1 MAGGKLPPRQKM
13 IGMMYLVLTALLAM
27 NVSKSILDAFV
38 IVNEGLERT
47 NENFDKKN
55 GKLYTD
61 FKSALDKDPNK
72 TKPYY
77 DRAQKAKK
85 LSKEL
90 NEYIEA
96 VKKLVIERTDKKEK
110 AVADT
115 ISLKYVDAKD
125 NYDVPTE
132 VLIGSE
138 PATPKSG
145 EFTALDLK
153 QRVAKYR
160 DEMIKLFEDKKLF
173 LPADKKD
180 MEMKL
185 KGGLD
190 LPDGVENGVK
200 AGWEVVNFYHLPLA
214 AVVVNLTALQSQV
227 SNAEVDVVTKLLS
240 AVSATDFKFDKLQA
254 KVIAPSSVLIQGDE
268 YKADVLLVA
277 SNSTSNPKILLCAVD
292 TSKNDGET
300 DPRLN
305 KNDPGKEIPVSGG
318 VGKYKTGTS
327 ATGEQKWSGV
337 IQVEKPGGTGF
348 NYYPFAA
355 SYIVTPPAL
364 VVSPTKMNVLY
375 IGVDNPVD
383 ISVPGYAPDLVTP
396 NITGGSIVP
405 DPAKKGSYIVRCP
418 KESKEASIGVNV
430 KQGSSSKALQG
441 SFKFRVKPLPDPV
454 AKVGGKESG
463 GILTKSLLLASGGVA
478 AVMKGFDF
486 DLKVTVA
493 SYTVALNVGGEF
505 KSASATGYSFSP
517 EVNALLQKVKNN
529 GRVIF
534 EDIKVRM
541 PDGTT
546 RTLPPVTLKVN
557 G

>member
-1 MAGGKLPPRQKM
+1 MSSGVTPRQKM

-47 NENFDKKN
+47 NENFEKKN
-55 GKLYTD
+55 QKLYAD
-61 FKSALDKDPNK
+61 FKAALEKNPDK
-72 TKPYY
+72 TKPYHE
-77 DRAQKAKK
+77 RALKAKK
-85 LSKEL
+85 LSEEL
-90 NEYIEA
+90 ITYIEKI
-96 VKKLVIERTDKKEK
+96 KKHVIEKTDKKEK

-138 PATPKSG
+138 PATPIDG
-145 EFTALDLK
+145 DMTALDLK
-153 QRVAKYR
+153 KKVAKYR
-160 DEMIKLFEDKKLF
+160 DEMIKLFDGKDLF
-173 LPADKKD
+173 LPAEKKD
-180 MEMKL
+180 IETKL
-185 KGGLD
+185 KQGLD

-200 AGWEVVNFYHLPLA
+200 AGWEIVSFFHLPLA
-214 AVVVNLTALQSQV
+214 AVIVNLTALETQIT
-227 SNAEVDVVTKLLS
+227 NAEVDAVSKLLS
-240 AVSATDFKFDKLQA
+240 AVSAGDFKFDKLQA

-292 TSKNDGET
+292 TSKNDGKT

-318 VGKYKTGTS
+318 VGKYKTGTGS
-327 ATGEQKWSGV
+327 TGEQKWSGV
-337 IQVEKPGGTGF
+337 IQVEDPAGGTQ
-348 NYYPFAA
+348 YYPFSA

-375 IGVDNPVD
+375 IGVPNPVD
-383 ISVPGYAPDLVTP
+383 ISVPGYAPELVTP
-396 NITGGSIVP
+396 NISGGSISP
-405 DPAKKGSYIVRCP
+405 DPAKKGSYIVTCP
-418 KESKEASIGVNV
+418 AGSKEANISVSV
-430 KQGSSSKALQG
+430 KQGSSNKPMQG
-441 SFKFRVKPLPDPV
+441 GYKFRVKSLPDPI
-454 AKVGGKESG
+454 AKVGGQESG
-463 GILTKSLLLASGGVA
+463 GTLTKNLLTASGGVA
-478 AVMKGFDF
+478 AVMKNFDF

-493 SYTVALNVGGEF
+493 SFTVSLNVGGEF
-505 KSASATGYSFSP
+505 KSEAGTGYSFNP
-517 EVNALLQKVKNN
+517 AQTALLAKAKNKS
-529 GRVIF
+529 RVIF

-546 RTLPPVTLKVN
+546 RTLPPVTLKIN

>member
-1 MAGGKLPPRQKM
+1 MSSGGTPRQKM

-55 GKLYTD
+55 AKLYSD
-61 FKSALDKDPNK
+61 FKGALDKDPNK

-85 LSKEL
+85 LAKEL
-90 NEYIEA
+90 NEYIEKI
-96 VKKLVIERTDKKEK
+96 KKHVIEKTDKKEK

-125 NYDVPTE
+125 NYDEPTNL
-132 VLIGSE
+132 LIGSE
-138 PATPKSG
+138 PATPADG
-145 EFTALDLK
+145 ELTALDLK
-153 QRVAKYR
+153 KRVAKYKE
-160 DEMIKLFEDKKLF
+160 EMIKLFDDKKLF

-180 MEMKL
+180 MEGKL
-185 KGGLD
+185 KSGLD

-200 AGWEVVNFYHLPLA
+200 AGWEVVNFFHLPLA
-214 AVVVNLTALQSQV
+214 AVIVNLTALQSQV
-227 SNAEVDVVTKLLS
+227 TNAEVDVVSKLLS

-292 TSKNDGET
+292 TTKNDGET

-318 VGKYKTGTS
+318 VGKYKTGTGS
-327 ATGEQKWSGV
+327 TGEQKWSGV
-337 IQVEKPGGTGF
+337 IQVEKPGGGS

-375 IGVDNPVD
+375 IGVPNPVD
-383 ISVPGYAPDLVTP
+383 ISVPGYAPELVTP
-396 NITGGSIVP
+396 SISGGSISQ
-405 DPAKKGSYIVRCP
+405 DPAKKGSYVVTCP
-418 KESKEASIGVNV
+418 AGSKEANISVSV
-430 KQGSSSKALQG
+430 KQGSTNKPMQG
-441 SFKFRVKPLPDPV
+441 GYKFRVKPLPDPI
-454 AKVGGKESG
+454 AKVGGQESG
-463 GILTKSLLLASGGVA
+463 GTLAKNLLLASGGVA
-478 AVMKGFDF
+478 AVMKNFDF

-493 SYTVALNVGGEF
+493 SFTVSLNVGGEF
-505 KSASATGYSFSP
+505 KSEAGTGYTFNSAQT
-517 EVNALLQKVKNN
+517 ALLQKAKNK
-529 GRVIF
+529 GRVII

-546 RTLPPVTLKVN
+546 RTLPPVTLKIN

>member
-1 MAGGKLPPRQKM
+1 MSSGGTPRQKM

-55 GKLYTD
+55 AKLYSD
-61 FKSALDKDPNK
+61 FKGALDKDPNK

-85 LSKEL
+85 LAKEL
-90 NEYIEA
+90 NEYIEKI
-96 VKKLVIERTDKKEK
+96 KKYVIEKTDKKEK

-125 NYDVPTE
+125 NYDEPTNL
-132 VLIGSE
+132 LIGSE
-138 PATPKSG
+138 AATPIDG
-145 EFTALDLK
+145 ELTALDLK
-153 QRVAKYR
+153 KRVAKYKE
-160 DEMIKLFEDKKLF
+160 EMIKLFDDKKLF
-173 LPADKKD
+173 IPTDKKD
-180 MEMKL
+180 MEGKL
-185 KGGLD
+185 KAGLD

-214 AVVVNLTALQSQV
+214 AVIVNLTALQSQIT
-227 SNAEVDVVTKLLS
+227 NAEVDVVSKLLS

-318 VGKYKTGTS
+318 VGKYKAGTGS
-327 ATGEQKWSGV
+327 TGEQKWSGV
-337 IQVEKPGGTGF
+337 IQVEKPAGGF

-375 IGVDNPVD
+375 IGVPNPVD
-383 ISVPGYAPDLVTP
+383 ISVPGYAPELVTP
-396 NITGGSIVP
+396 NISGGSISP
-405 DPAKKGSYIVRCP
+405 DPAKKGSYIVTCP
-418 KESKEASIGVNV
+418 AGSKEANISVSV
-430 KQGSSSKALQG
+430 KQGSANKPMQG
-441 SFKFRVKPLPDPV
+441 GYKFRVKPLPDPV

-463 GILTKSLLLASGGVA
+463 GVISKSLLLASGGVA
-478 AVMKGFDF
+478 AVMKNFDF

-493 SYTVALNVGGEF
+493 SYSVALNVGGEF
-505 KSASATGYSFSP
+505 KSASATGYNFSG
-517 EVNALLQKVKNN
+517 EVSALLAKVKNN

-541 PDGTT
+541 PDGTV
-546 RTLPPVTLKVN
+546 RTLPPITLKIN

>member
-1 MAGGKLPPRQKM
+1 
-13 IGMMYLVLTALLAM
+13 
-27 NVSKSILDAFV
+27 
-38 IVNEGLERT
+38 LERT

-55 GKLYTD
+55 AKLYSD
-61 FKSALDKDPNK
+61 FKGALDKDPNK

-85 LSKEL
+85 LAKEL
-90 NEYIEA
+90 NEYIEKI
-96 VKKLVIERTDKKEK
+96 KKYVIEKTDKKEK

-125 NYDVPTE
+125 NYDEPTNL
-132 VLIGSE
+132 LIGSE
-138 PATPKSG
+138 AATPIDG
-145 EFTALDLK
+145 ELTALDLK
-153 QRVAKYR
+153 KRVAKYKE
-160 DEMIKLFEDKKLF
+160 EMIKLFDDKKLF
-173 LPADKKD
+173 IPTDKKD
-180 MEMKL
+180 MEGKL
-185 KGGLD
+185 KAGLD

-214 AVVVNLTALQSQV
+214 AVIVNLTALQSQIT
-227 SNAEVDVVTKLLS
+227 NAEVDVVSKLLS

-318 VGKYKTGTS
+318 VGKYKAGTGS
-327 ATGEQKWSGV
+327 TGEQKWSGV
-337 IQVEKPGGTGF
+337 IQVEKPAGGF

-364 VVSPTKMNVLY
+364 IVSPTKMNVLY
-375 IGVDNPVD
+375 IGVPNPVD
-383 ISVPGYAPDLVTP
+383 ISVPGYSPESITP
-396 NITGGSIVP
+396 SISGASISP
-405 DPAKKGSYIVRCP
+405 DPAKKGSYIVNCSKGGP
-418 KESKEASIGVNV
+418 KESTISVSV
-430 KQGSSSKALQG
+430 KQGSTNKPMQG
-441 SFKFRVKPLPDPV
+441 GVKFRVKSLPDPI
-454 AKVGGKESG
+454 AKVAGQKNGGEVGKA
-463 GILTKSLLLASGGVA
+463 LLAASPGVSA
-478 AVMKGFDF
+478 IMENFDF
-486 DLKVTVA
+486 ELKVMVSSFDLTMNVA
-493 SYTVALNVGGEF
+493 GDFKTESSSSYAFTPAQQAMLS
-505 KSASATGYSFSP
+505 KAR
-517 EVNALLQKVKNN
+517 NN
-529 GRVIF
+529 SRIIF
-534 EDIKVRM
+534 ENIKVRL

-546 RTLPPVTLKVN
+546 RNLGTVALKVK

>member
-1 MAGGKLPPRQKM
+1 MSSGGTPRQKM

-27 NVSKSILDAFV
+27 NVSKSILEAFV

-55 GKLYTD
+55 AKLYSD
-61 FKSALDKDPNK
+61 FKGALDKDPNK

-77 DRAQKAKK
+77 DRAQTAKK
-85 LSKEL
+85 LAKEL
-90 NEYIEA
+90 NEYIEKI
-96 VKKLVIERTDKKEK
+96 KKHVIEKTDKKEK

-115 ISLKYVDAKD
+115 IHLKYVDAKD
-125 NYDVPTE
+125 NYDEPTNL
-132 VLIGSE
+132 LIGSE
-138 PATPKSG
+138 PASPADG
-145 EFTALDLK
+145 ELTALDLK
-153 QRVAKYR
+153 NRVVKYKE
-160 DEMIKLFEDKKLF
+160 EMIKLFDDKKLF

-180 MEMKL
+180 MEGKL
-185 KGGLD
+185 KSGLD

-200 AGWEVVNFYHLPLA
+200 AGWEVVNFFHLPLA
-214 AVVVNLTALQSQV
+214 AVIVNLTALQSQV
-227 SNAEVDVVTKLLS
+227 TNAEVDVVGKLLS
-240 AVSATDFKFDKLQA
+240 SVSATDFKFDRLQA

-292 TSKNDGET
+292 TSKNDGDT

-337 IQVEKPGGTGF
+337 IQVEKPGGGS

-364 VVSPTKMNVLY
+364 VVSATKMNVLY
-375 IGVDNPVD
+375 IGVPNPVD
-383 ISVPGYAPDLVTP
+383 ISVPGYAPELVTP
-396 NITGGSIVP
+396 SVSAGNSISP
-405 DPAKKGSYIVRCP
+405 DPTKKGSYVLNCT
-418 KESKEASIGVNV
+418 KGTKEASVSVSV
-430 KQGSSSKALQG
+430 KQGSTNKAMQG
-441 SFKFRVKPLPDPV
+441 AVKFRVKNLPDPI

-463 GILTKSLLLASGGVA
+463 VITKALLLASGGVA
-478 AVMKGFDF
+478 AVMKDFDF
-486 DLKVTVA
+486 DLRVTVA

-505 KSASATGYSFSP
+505 KTASATGYNFTG
-517 EVNALLQKVKNN
+517 EITTLLQKVKNN

-541 PDGTT
+541 PDGTV
-546 RTLPPVTLKVN
+546 RTLPTLTLKVN

>member
-1 MAGGKLPPRQKM
+1 
-13 IGMMYLVLTALLAM
+13 MYLVLTALLAM

-55 GKLYTD
+55 AKLYSD
-61 FKSALDKDPNK
+61 FKGALDKDPNK

-85 LSKEL
+85 LAKEL
-90 NEYIEA
+90 NEYIEKI
-96 VKKLVIERTDKKEK
+96 KKYVIEKTDKKEK

-125 NYDVPTE
+125 NYDEPTNL
-132 VLIGSE
+132 LIGSE
-138 PATPKSG
+138 AATPIDG
-145 EFTALDLK
+145 ELTALDLK
-153 QRVAKYR
+153 KRVAKYKE
-160 DEMIKLFEDKKLF
+160 EMIKLFDDKKLF
-173 LPADKKD
+173 LPTDKKD
-180 MEMKL
+180 MEGKL
-185 KGGLD
+185 KAGLD

-214 AVVVNLTALQSQV
+214 AVIVNLTALQSQIT
-227 SNAEVDVVTKLLS
+227 NAEVDVVSKLLS

-292 TSKNDGET
+292 TTKNDGET

-318 VGKYKTGTS
+318 VGKYKAGTGS
-327 ATGEQKWSGV
+327 TGEQKWSGV
-337 IQVEKPGGTGF
+337 IQVEKPAGGF

-375 IGVDNPVD
+375 IGVPNPVD
-383 ISVPGYAPDLVTP
+383 ISVPGYAPELVTP
-396 NITGGSIVP
+396 NISGGSISP
-405 DPAKKGSYIVRCP
+405 DPAKKGSYIVTCP
-418 KESKEASIGVNV
+418 AGSKEANISVSV
-430 KQGSSSKALQG
+430 KQGSANKPMQG
-441 SFKFRVKPLPDPV
+441 GYKFRVKPLPDPV

-463 GILTKSLLLASGGVA
+463 GVISKSLLLASGGVA
-478 AVMKGFDF
+478 AVMKNFDF

-493 SYTVALNVGGEF
+493 SYSVALNVGGEF
-505 KSASATGYSFSP
+505 KSASATGYNFSG
-517 EVNALLQKVKNN
+517 EVSALLAKVKNN

-541 PDGTT
+541 PDGTV
-546 RTLPPVTLKVN
+546 RTLPPITLKIN

>member
-1 MAGGKLPPRQKM
+1 MSSGGTPRQKM

-55 GKLYTD
+55 AKLYSD
-61 FKSALDKDPNK
+61 FKGALDKDPNK

-85 LSKEL
+85 LAKEL
-90 NEYIEA
+90 NEYIEKI
-96 VKKLVIERTDKKEK
+96 KKYVIEKTDKKEK

-125 NYDVPTE
+125 NYDEPTNL
-132 VLIGSE
+132 LIGSE
-138 PATPKSG
+138 AATPIDG
-145 EFTALDLK
+145 ELTALDLK
-153 QRVAKYR
+153 KRVAKYKE
-160 DEMIKLFEDKKLF
+160 EMIKLFDDKKLF
-173 LPADKKD
+173 IPTDKKD
-180 MEMKL
+180 MEGKL
-185 KGGLD
+185 KAGLD

-214 AVVVNLTALQSQV
+214 AVIVNLTALQSQIT
-227 SNAEVDVVTKLLS
+227 NAEVDVVSKLLS

-318 VGKYKTGTS
+318 VGKYKAGTGS
-327 ATGEQKWSGV
+327 TGEQKWSGV
-337 IQVEKPGGTGF
+337 IQVEKPAGGF

-375 IGVDNPVD
+375 IGVPNPVD
-383 ISVPGYAPDLVTP
+383 ISVPGYAPELVTP
-396 NITGGSIVP
+396 NISGGSISP
-405 DPAKKGSYIVRCP
+405 DPAKKGSYIVTCP
-418 KESKEASIGVNV
+418 AGSKEANISVSV
-430 KQGSSSKALQG
+430 KQGSTNKPMQG
-441 SFKFRVKPLPDPV
+441 GYKFRVKQLPDPI

-463 GILTKSLLLASGGVA
+463 GVISKNLLTASGGVA
-478 AVMKGFDF
+478 AVMKNFDF

-493 SYTVALNVGGEF
+493 SFTTVLAVGGET
-505 KSASATGYSFSP
+505 KTAASTGYNFSS
-517 EVNALLQKVKNN
+517 EAMGLLNKAKNN
-529 GRVIF
+529 SRVIF

-541 PDGTT
+541 PDGTV

>member
-1 MAGGKLPPRQKM
+1 MSSGGTPRQKM

-47 NENFDKKN
+47 NENFEKKN
-55 GKLYTD
+55 QKLYAD
-61 FKSALDKDPNK
+61 FKAALEKNPDK
-72 TKPYY
+72 TKPYHE
-77 DRAQKAKK
+77 RALKAKK
-85 LSKEL
+85 LSEEL
-90 NEYIEA
+90 IAYIEKI
-96 VKKLVIERTDKKEK
+96 KKHVIEKTDKKEK

-138 PATPKSG
+138 PATPIDG
-145 EFTALDLK
+145 DLTALDLK
-153 QRVAKYR
+153 KKVAKYR
-160 DEMIKLFEDKKLF
+160 DEMIKLFDGKDLF
-173 LPADKKD
+173 LPAEKKD
-180 MEMKL
+180 IETKL
-185 KGGLD
+185 KLGLD

-200 AGWEVVNFYHLPLA
+200 AGWEIVSFFHLPLA
-214 AVVVNLTALQSQV
+214 AVIVNLTALETQIT
-227 SNAEVDVVTKLLS
+227 NAEVDAVSKLLS
-240 AVSATDFKFDKLQA
+240 AVSAGDFKFDKLQA

-292 TSKNDGET
+292 TSKNDGKT

-318 VGKYKTGTS
+318 VGKYKTGTGS
-327 ATGEQKWSGV
+327 TGEQKWSGV
-337 IQVEKPGGTGF
+337 IQVEDPAGGTQ
-348 NYYPFAA
+348 YYPFAA

-375 IGVDNPVD
+375 IGVPNPVD
-383 ISVPGYAPDLVTP
+383 ISVPGYAPELVTP
-396 NITGGSIVP
+396 NISGGSISP
-405 DPAKKGSYIVRCP
+405 DPGKKGSYIVTCP
-418 KESKEASIGVNV
+418 AGSKEANISVSV
-430 KQGSSSKALQG
+430 KQGSTNKPMQG
-441 SFKFRVKPLPDPV
+441 GYKFRVKPLPDPV

-463 GILTKSLLLASGGVA
+463 GVISKSLLLASGGVA
-478 AVMKGFDF
+478 AVMKNFDF
-486 DLKVTVA
+486 DLKVSVA
-493 SYTVALNVGGEF
+493 SYSVALNVGGEF
-505 KSASATGYSFSP
+505 KSASATGYNFST
-517 EVNALLQKVKNN
+517 EVTNLLQKVKNN

-541 PDGTT
+541 PDGTV
-546 RTLPPVTLKVN
+546 RTLPPITLKVN

>member
-1 MAGGKLPPRQKM
+1 MSSGGTPRQKM

-55 GKLYTD
+55 AKLYSD
-61 FKSALDKDPNK
+61 FKGALDKDPNK

-77 DRAQKAKK
+77 DRAQTAKK
-85 LSKEL
+85 LAKEL
-90 NEYIEA
+90 NEYIEKI
-96 VKKLVIERTDKKEK
+96 KKHVIEKTDKKEK

-138 PATPKSG
+138 PATPIDG
-145 EFTALDLK
+145 DMTALDLK
-153 QRVAKYR
+153 KKVAKYK
-160 DEMIKLFEDKKLF
+160 DEMIKLFDGKDLF

-180 MEMKL
+180 MEGKL
-185 KGGLD
+185 KAGLD
-190 LPDGVENGVK
+190 LPDGIENGVK

-214 AVVVNLTALQSQV
+214 AVIVNLTALQSQIT
-227 SNAEVDVVTKLLS
+227 NAEVDVVGKLLS
-240 AVSATDFKFDKLQA
+240 AVSATDFKFDRLQA

-292 TSKNDGET
+292 TSKNDGDT

-337 IQVEKPGGTGF
+337 IQVEKPGGGS

-364 VVSPTKMNVLY
+364 VVSATKMNVLY
-375 IGVDNPVD
+375 IGVPNPVD
-383 ISVPGYAPDLVTP
+383 ISVPGYAPELVTP
-396 NITGGSIVP
+396 SVSAGNSISP
-405 DPAKKGSYIVRCP
+405 DPTKKGSYVLNCT
-418 KESKEASIGVNV
+418 KGTKEASVSVSV
-430 KQGSSSKALQG
+430 KQGSTNKAMQG
-441 SFKFRVKPLPDPV
+441 AVKFRVKNLPDPI

-463 GILTKSLLLASGGVA
+463 VITKALLLASGGVA
-478 AVMKGFDF
+478 AVMKDFDF
-486 DLKVTVA
+486 DLRVTVA

-505 KSASATGYSFSP
+505 KTASATGYNFTG
-517 EVNALLQKVKNN
+517 EITTLLQKVKNN

-541 PDGTT
+541 PDGTV
-546 RTLPPVTLKVN
+546 RTLPTLTLKVN

>member
-1 MAGGKLPPRQKM
+1 MSSGGTPRQKM

-55 GKLYTD
+55 AKLYSD
-61 FKSALDKDPNK
+61 FKGALDKDPNK

-85 LSKEL
+85 LAKEL
-90 NEYIEA
+90 NEYIEKI
-96 VKKLVIERTDKKEK
+96 KKHVIEKTDKKEK
-110 AVADT
+110 AIADT

-138 PATPKSG
+138 PATPIDG
-145 EFTALDLK
+145 ELTALDLK
-153 QRVAKYR
+153 KKVAKYKE
-160 DEMIKLFEDKKLF
+160 EMIKLFDDKKLF

-180 MEMKL
+180 MESKL

-190 LPDGVENGVK
+190 LPDGIENGVK

-214 AVVVNLTALQSQV
+214 AVIVNLTALQSQV
-227 SNAEVDVVTKLLS
+227 TNAEVDAVSKLLS

-337 IQVEKPGGTGF
+337 IQVEKPGGGS

-383 ISVPGYAPDLVTP
+383 ISVPGYAPELVTP
-396 NITGGSIVP
+396 NISGGTISP

-418 KESKEASIGVNV
+418 KESKEANISVSV
-430 KQGSSSKALQG
+430 KQGATNKPMQG
-441 SFKFRVKPLPDPV
+441 GYKFRVKPLPDPV

-463 GILTKSLLLASGGVA
+463 GVITKSLLLASGGVA

-493 SYTVALNVGGEF
+493 SYSVALNVGGEF
-505 KSASATGYSFSP
+505 KSASATGYNFSP
-517 EVNALLQKVKNN
+517 EVNTLLGKVKNN

>member
-1 MAGGKLPPRQKM
+1 MSSGGTPRQKM

-47 NENFDKKN
+47 NENFEKKN
-55 GKLYTD
+55 AKLYAD
-61 FKSALDKDPNK
+61 FKGALDKDPNK
-72 TKPYY
+72 TKPYH
-77 DRAQKAKK
+77 DRALKAKK
-85 LSKEL
+85 LSAEL
-90 NEYIEA
+90 NEYIEKI
-96 VKKLVIERTDKKEK
+96 KKHVIEKTDKKEK

-115 ISLKYVDAKD
+115 IGLKYVDAKD

-138 PATPKSG
+138 PATPIDG
-145 EFTALDLK
+145 ELTALDLK
-153 QRVAKYR
+153 KRVAKYKE
-160 DEMIKLFEDKKLF
+160 EMIKLFDDKKLF

-180 MEMKL
+180 MEGKL

-214 AVVVNLTALQSQV
+214 AVIVNLTALQSQV
-227 SNAEVDVVTKLLS
+227 TNAEVDAVSKLLS

-305 KNDPGKEIPVSGG
+305 KSDPGKEIPVSGG
-318 VGKYKTGTS
+318 VGKYKAGTGS
-327 ATGEQKWSGV
+327 TGEQKWSGV
-337 IQVEKPGGTGF
+337 IQVEKPGGGS

-375 IGVDNPVD
+375 IGVPNPVD
-383 ISVPGYAPDLVTP
+383 ISVPGYAPELVTP
-396 NITGGSIVP
+396 NISGGSISP
-405 DPAKKGSYIVRCP
+405 DPAKKGSYIVTCP
-418 KESKEASIGVNV
+418 AGSKEANISVSV
-430 KQGSSSKALQG
+430 KQGSTNKPMQG
-441 SFKFRVKPLPDPV
+441 GYKFRVKPLPDPI

-463 GILTKSLLLASGGVA
+463 GVVTKSLLLASGGVA
-478 AVMKGFDF
+478 AVMKNFDF

-505 KSASATGYSFSP
+505 KTASATGYSFTP
-517 EVNALLQKVKNN
+517 EVNTLLQKVKNN

-541 PDGTT
+541 PDGTV
-546 RTLPPVTLKVN
+546 RILPPITLKVN

>member
-1 MAGGKLPPRQKM
+1 MSSGGTPRQKM

-55 GKLYTD
+55 AKLYSD
-61 FKSALDKDPNK
+61 FKGALDKDPNK

-85 LSKEL
+85 LAKEL
-90 NEYIEA
+90 NEYIEKI
-96 VKKLVIERTDKKEK
+96 KKYVIEKTDKKEK

-125 NYDVPTE
+125 NYDEPTNL
-132 VLIGSE
+132 LIGSE
-138 PATPKSG
+138 AATPIDG
-145 EFTALDLK
+145 ELTALDLK
-153 QRVAKYR
+153 KRVSKYKE
-160 DEMIKLFEDKKLF
+160 EMIKLFDDKKLF
-173 LPADKKD
+173 LPTDKKD
-180 MEMKL
+180 MEGKL
-185 KGGLD
+185 KAGLD

-214 AVVVNLTALQSQV
+214 AVVVNLTALQSQIT
-227 SNAEVDVVTKLLS
+227 NAEVDVVSKLLS

-318 VGKYKTGTS
+318 VGKYKAGTGS
-327 ATGEQKWSGV
+327 TGEQKWSGV
-337 IQVEKPGGTGF
+337 IQVEKPAGGF

-375 IGVDNPVD
+375 IGVPNPVD
-383 ISVPGYAPDLVTP
+383 ISVPGYAPELVTP
-396 NITGGSIVP
+396 NISGGSISP
-405 DPAKKGSYIVRCP
+405 DPAKKGSYIVTCP
-418 KESKEASIGVNV
+418 AGSKEANISVSV
-430 KQGSSSKALQG
+430 KQGSTNKPMQG
-441 SFKFRVKPLPDPV
+441 GYKFRVKQLPDPI

-463 GILTKSLLLASGGVA
+463 GVISKNLLTASGGVA
-478 AVMKGFDF
+478 AVMKNFDF

-493 SYTVALNVGGEF
+493 SFTTVLAVGGET
-505 KSASATGYSFSP
+505 KTAASTGYNFSS
-517 EVNALLQKVKNN
+517 EAMGLLNKAKNN
-529 GRVIF
+529 SRVIF

-541 PDGTT
+541 PDGTV

>member
-1 MAGGKLPPRQKM
+1 MSSGGTPRQKM

-55 GKLYTD
+55 AKLYSD
-61 FKSALDKDPNK
+61 FKGALDKDPNK

-85 LSKEL
+85 LAKEL
-90 NEYIEA
+90 NEYIEKI
-96 VKKLVIERTDKKEK
+96 KKYVIEKTDKKEK

-125 NYDVPTE
+125 NYDEPTNL
-132 VLIGSE
+132 LIGSE
-138 PATPKSG
+138 AATPIDG

-153 QRVAKYR
+153 KRVAKYKE
-160 DEMIKLFEDKKLF
+160 EMIKLFDDKKLF
-173 LPADKKD
+173 IPTDKKD
-180 MEMKL
+180 MEGKL
-185 KGGLD
+185 KAGLD

-214 AVVVNLTALQSQV
+214 AVIVNLTALQSQIT
-227 SNAEVDVVTKLLS
+227 NAEVDVVSKLLS

-318 VGKYKTGTS
+318 VGKYKAGTGS
-327 ATGEQKWSGV
+327 TGEQKWSGV
-337 IQVEKPGGTGF
+337 IQVEKPAGGF

-375 IGVDNPVD
+375 IGVPNPVD
-383 ISVPGYAPDLVTP
+383 ISVPGYAPELVTP
-396 NITGGSIVP
+396 NISGGSISP
-405 DPAKKGSYIVRCP
+405 DPAKKGSYIVTCP
-418 KESKEASIGVNV
+418 AGSKEANISVSV
-430 KQGSSSKALQG
+430 KQGNANKPMQG
-441 SFKFRVKPLPDPV
+441 GYKFRVKPLPDPV

-463 GILTKSLLLASGGVA
+463 GVISKSLLLASGGVA
-478 AVMKGFDF
+478 AVMKNFDF

-493 SYTVALNVGGEF
+493 SYSVALNVGGEF
-505 KSASATGYSFSP
+505 KSASATGYNFSG
-517 EVNALLQKVKNN
+517 EVSALLAKVKNN

-541 PDGTT
+541 PDGTV
-546 RTLPPVTLKVN
+546 RTLPPITLKIN

>member
-1 MAGGKLPPRQKM
+1 M

-55 GKLYTD
+55 EKLYKD
-61 FKSALDKDPNK
+61 FKAALDKDPNK

-77 DRAQKAKK
+77 DRAIKAQKLA
-85 LSKEL
+85 KEL
-90 NEYIEA
+90 NEYIEK
-96 VKKLVIERTDKKEK
+96 VKKHVIEKTDKKEK

-138 PATPKSG
+138 PATPIDG
-145 EFTALDLK
+145 ELTALDLK
-153 QRVAKYR
+153 KRVAKYKE
-160 DEMIKLFEDKKLF
+160 EMIKLFDDKKLF

-180 MEMKL
+180 MEGKL
-185 KGGLD
+185 RGGLD

-214 AVVVNLTALQSQV
+214 AVIVNLTALQSQV
-227 SNAEVDVVTKLLS
+227 TNAEVDAVSKLLS
-240 AVSATDFKFDKLQA
+240 SVSASDFKFDKLQA

-337 IQVEKPGGTGF
+337 IQVEKPGGGS

-375 IGVDNPVD
+375 VGVDNPVD
-383 ISVPGYAPDLVTP
+383 ISVPGYAPELVTP
-396 NITGGSIVP
+396 NISGGSISP

-418 KESKEASIGVNV
+418 KESKEANISVSV
-430 KQGSSSKALQG
+430 KQGSSSKAMQG
-441 SFKFRVKPLPDPV
+441 GYKFRVKPLPDPI

-463 GILTKSLLLASGGVA
+463 GVLTKSLLLASGGVA

-505 KSASATGYSFSP
+505 KSASASGYSFSP

-541 PDGTT
+541 PDGTV

>member
-1 MAGGKLPPRQKM
+1 MSSGGTPRQKM

-55 GKLYTD
+55 AKLYSD
-61 FKSALDKDPNK
+61 FKAALDKDPNK

-85 LSKEL
+85 LAKEL
-90 NEYIEA
+90 NEYIEK

-138 PATPKSG
+138 PATPIDG
-145 EFTALDLK
+145 EMTALGLK
-153 QRVAKYR
+153 KKVAKYKE
-160 DEMIKLFEDKKLF
+160 EMIKLFDDKKLF

-180 MEMKL
+180 MEGKL

-214 AVVVNLTALQSQV
+214 AVIVNLTALQSQV
-227 SNAEVDVVTKLLS
+227 TNAEVDAVSKLLS

-318 VGKYKTGTS
+318 VGKYKTGTGS
-327 ATGEQKWSGV
+327 TGEQKWSGV
-337 IQVEKPGGTGF
+337 IQVEKPGGGS

-355 SYIVTPPAL
+355 SYMVTPPAL

-383 ISVPGYAPDLVTP
+383 ISVPGYAPESITP
-396 NITGGSIVP
+396 NITGGSISP
-405 DPAKKGSYIVRCP
+405 DPAKKGSYIVKCP
-418 KESKEASIGVNV
+418 AGSKTANISVSV
-430 KQGSSSKALQG
+430 KQGGTNKPMKG
-441 SFKFRVKPLPDPV
+441 GYEFRVKPLPDPI

-463 GILTKSLLLASGGVA
+463 GVLTKSALLASGGVA
-478 AVMKGFDF
+478 AVMKNFDF
-486 DLKVTVA
+486 DLRVTVA
-493 SYTVALNVGGEF
+493 SYTMTLNVGGEF
-505 KSASATGYSFSP
+505 KSASATGYNYTP
-517 EVNALLQKVKNN
+517 EVNALLSKVKNN

-541 PDGTT
+541 PDGTV

>member
-1 MAGGKLPPRQKM
+1 MSSGGTPRQKM

-55 GKLYTD
+55 AKLYSD
-61 FKSALDKDPNK
+61 FKGALDKDPNK

-85 LSKEL
+85 LAKEL
-90 NEYIEA
+90 NEYIEKI
-96 VKKLVIERTDKKEK
+96 KKYVIEKTDKKEK

-125 NYDVPTE
+125 NYDEPTNL
-132 VLIGSE
+132 LIGSE
-138 PATPKSG
+138 AATPIDG
-145 EFTALDLK
+145 ELTALDLK
-153 QRVAKYR
+153 KRVAKYKE
-160 DEMIKLFEDKKLF
+160 EMIKLFDDKKLF
-173 LPADKKD
+173 IPTDKKD
-180 MEMKL
+180 MEGKL
-185 KGGLD
+185 KAGLD

-214 AVVVNLTALQSQV
+214 AVVVNLTALQSQIT
-227 SNAEVDVVTKLLS
+227 NAEVDVVSKLLS

-292 TSKNDGET
+292 TTKNDGET

-318 VGKYKTGTS
+318 VGKYKAGTGS
-327 ATGEQKWSGV
+327 TGEQKWSGV
-337 IQVEKPGGTGF
+337 IQVEKPAGGF

-375 IGVDNPVD
+375 IGVPNPVD
-383 ISVPGYAPDLVTP
+383 ISVPGYAPELVTP
-396 NITGGSIVP
+396 NISGGSISP
-405 DPAKKGSYIVRCP
+405 DPAKKGSYIVTCP
-418 KESKEASIGVNV
+418 AGSKEANISVSV
-430 KQGSSSKALQG
+430 KQGTANKPMQG
-441 SFKFRVKPLPDPV
+441 GYKFRVKPLPDPV

-463 GILTKSLLLASGGVA
+463 GVISKSLLLASGGVA
-478 AVMKGFDF
+478 AVMKNFDF

-493 SYTVALNVGGEF
+493 SYSVALNVGGEF
-505 KSASATGYSFSP
+505 KSASATGYNFSG
-517 EVNALLQKVKNN
+517 EVSALLAKVKNN

-541 PDGTT
+541 PDGTV
-546 RTLPPVTLKVN
+546 RTLPPITLKIN

>member
-1 MAGGKLPPRQKM
+1 MSSGGTPRQKM

-55 GKLYTD
+55 AKLYSD
-61 FKSALDKDPNK
+61 FKGALDKDPNK

-85 LSKEL
+85 LAKEL
-90 NEYIEA
+90 NEYIEKI
-96 VKKLVIERTDKKEK
+96 KKYVIEKTDKKEK

-125 NYDVPTE
+125 NYDEPTNL
-132 VLIGSE
+132 LIGSE
-138 PATPKSG
+138 AATPIDG
-145 EFTALDLK
+145 ELTALDLK
-153 QRVAKYR
+153 KRVAKYKE
-160 DEMIKLFEDKKLF
+160 EMIKLFDDKKLF
-173 LPADKKD
+173 IPTDKKD
-180 MEMKL
+180 MEGKL
-185 KGGLD
+185 KAGLD

-214 AVVVNLTALQSQV
+214 AVIVNLTALQSQIT
-227 SNAEVDVVTKLLS
+227 NAEVDVVSKLLS

-318 VGKYKTGTS
+318 VGKYKAGTGS
-327 ATGEQKWSGV
+327 TGEQKWSGV
-337 IQVEKPGGTGF
+337 IQVEKPAGGF

-375 IGVDNPVD
+375 IGVPNPVD
-383 ISVPGYAPDLVTP
+383 ISVPGYAPELVTP
-396 NITGGSIVP
+396 NISGGSISP
-405 DPAKKGSYIVRCP
+405 DPAKKGSYIVTCP
-418 KESKEASIGVNV
+418 AGSKEANISVSV
-430 KQGSSSKALQG
+430 KQGNANKPMQG
-441 SFKFRVKPLPDPV
+441 GYKFRVKPLPDPV

-463 GILTKSLLLASGGVA
+463 GVISKSLLLASGGVA
-478 AVMKGFDF
+478 AVMKNFDF

-493 SYTVALNVGGEF
+493 SYSVALNVGGEF
-505 KSASATGYSFSP
+505 KSASATGYNFSG
-517 EVNALLQKVKNN
+517 EVSALLAKVKNN

-541 PDGTT
+541 PDGTV
-546 RTLPPVTLKVN
+546 RTLPPITLKIN

>member
-1 MAGGKLPPRQKM
+1 MSSGGTPRQKM

-55 GKLYTD
+55 AKLYSD
-61 FKSALDKDPNK
+61 FKGALDKDPNK

-85 LSKEL
+85 LAKEL
-90 NEYIEA
+90 NEYIEKI
-96 VKKLVIERTDKKEK
+96 KKHVIEKTDKKEK

-125 NYDVPTE
+125 NYDEPTNL
-132 VLIGSE
+132 LIGSE
-138 PATPKSG
+138 AATPIDG
-145 EFTALDLK
+145 ELTALDLK
-153 QRVAKYR
+153 KRVAKYKE
-160 DEMIKLFEDKKLF
+160 EMIKLFEDKKLF

-180 MEMKL
+180 MEGKL
-185 KGGLD
+185 KAGLD

-227 SNAEVDVVTKLLS
+227 TNAEVDVVSKLLS

-292 TSKNDGET
+292 TTKNDGET

-318 VGKYKTGTS
+318 VGKYKTGTGS
-327 ATGEQKWSGV
+327 TGEQKWSGV
-337 IQVEKPGGTGF
+337 IQVEKPGGGS

-375 IGVDNPVD
+375 IGVPNPVD
-383 ISVPGYAPDLVTP
+383 ISVPGYAPELITP
-396 NITGGSIVP
+396 NISGGSISP
-405 DPAKKGSYIVRCP
+405 DPAKKGSYIVTCP
-418 KESKEASIGVNV
+418 AGSKEASISVSV
-430 KQGSSSKALQG
+430 KQGSTNKPMQG
-441 SFKFRVKPLPDPV
+441 GYKFRVKPLPDPV

-463 GILTKSLLLASGGVA
+463 GVISKSLLMASGGVA
-478 AVMKGFDF
+478 AVMKNFDF

-493 SYTVALNVGGEF
+493 SYSVALNVGGEF
-505 KSASATGYSFSP
+505 KSASATGYNFSG
-517 EVNALLQKVKNN
+517 EVSALLAKVKNN

-541 PDGTT
+541 PDGTV
-546 RTLPPVTLKVN
+546 RTLPPITLKIN

>member
-1 MAGGKLPPRQKM
+1 MSSGGTPRQKM

-55 GKLYTD
+55 AKLYSD
-61 FKSALDKDPNK
+61 FKGALDKDPNK

-85 LSKEL
+85 LAKEL
-90 NEYIEA
+90 NEYIEKI
-96 VKKLVIERTDKKEK
+96 KKYVIEKTDKKEK

-125 NYDVPTE
+125 NYDEPTNL
-132 VLIGSE
+132 LIGSE
-138 PATPKSG
+138 AATPIDG
-145 EFTALDLK
+145 ELTALDLK
-153 QRVAKYR
+153 KRVAKYKE
-160 DEMIKLFEDKKLF
+160 EMIKLFDDKKLF
-173 LPADKKD
+173 LPTDKKD
-180 MEMKL
+180 MEGKL
-185 KGGLD
+185 KAGLD

-214 AVVVNLTALQSQV
+214 AVVVNLTALQSQIT
-227 SNAEVDVVTKLLS
+227 NAEVDVVSKLLS

-292 TSKNDGET
+292 TTKNDGET

-318 VGKYKTGTS
+318 VGKYKAGTGS
-327 ATGEQKWSGV
+327 TGEQKWSGV
-337 IQVEKPGGTGF
+337 IQVEKPAGGF

-375 IGVDNPVD
+375 IGVPNPVD
-383 ISVPGYAPDLVTP
+383 ISVPGYAPELVTP
-396 NITGGSIVP
+396 NISGGSISP
-405 DPAKKGSYIVRCP
+405 DPAKKGSYIVTCP
-418 KESKEASIGVNV
+418 AGSKEANISVSV
-430 KQGSSSKALQG
+430 KQGNANKPMQG
-441 SFKFRVKPLPDPV
+441 GYKFRVKPLPDPV

-463 GILTKSLLLASGGVA
+463 GVISKSLLLASGGVA
-478 AVMKGFDF
+478 AVMKNFDF

-493 SYTVALNVGGEF
+493 SYSVALNVGGEF
-505 KSASATGYSFSP
+505 KSASATGYNFSG
-517 EVNALLQKVKNN
+517 EVSALLAKVKNN

-541 PDGTT
+541 PDGTV
-546 RTLPPVTLKVN
+546 RTLPPITLKIN

>member
-1 MAGGKLPPRQKM
+1 MSSGGTPRQKM

-47 NENFDKKN
+47 NENFEKKN
-55 GKLYTD
+55 KKLYDD
-61 FKSALDKDPNK
+61 FKAALEKNPTK
-72 TKPYY
+72 TKPYHE
-77 DRAQKAKK
+77 RALKAKK
-85 LSKEL
+85 LSEEL
-90 NEYIEA
+90 ITYIEKI
-96 VKKLVIERTDKKEK
+96 KKHVIEKTDKKEK

-138 PATPKSG
+138 PATPIDG
-145 EFTALDLK
+145 EMTALDLK
-153 QRVAKYR
+153 KRVAKYR
-160 DEMIKLFEDKKLF
+160 DEMIKLFDGKDLF
-173 LPADKKD
+173 LPAEKKD
-180 MEMKL
+180 IEAKL
-185 KGGLD
+185 KQGLD

-200 AGWEVVNFYHLPLA
+200 AGWEIVSFFHLPLA
-214 AVVVNLTALQSQV
+214 AVIVNLTALETQIT
-227 SNAEVDVVTKLLS
+227 NAEVDAVSKLLS
-240 AVSATDFKFDKLQA
+240 AVSAGDFKFDKLQA

-277 SNSTSNPKILLCAVD
+277 SNSTSNPKIILCAVD
-292 TSKNDGET
+292 TSKNDGKT

-305 KNDPGKEIPVSGG
+305 KNDKGTEIPVSGG
-318 VGKYKTGTS
+318 VGKYKTGTGS
-327 ATGEQKWSGV
+327 TGEQKWSGV
-337 IQVEKPGGTGF
+337 IQVEDPAGGTQ
-348 NYYPFAA
+348 YYPFAS

-383 ISVPGYAPDLVTP
+383 ISVPGYAPELVTP
-396 NITGGSIVP
+396 SISGGSISP
-405 DPAKKGSYIVRCP
+405 DPAKKGSYIVKCP
-418 KESKEASIGVNV
+418 AGSKEANISVSV
-430 KQGSSSKALQG
+430 KQGSANKPMQG
-441 SFKFRVKPLPDPV
+441 GYKFRVKPLPDPI

-463 GILTKSLLLASGGVA
+463 GVVSKNLLLASGGVA
-478 AVMKGFDF
+478 AVMKNFDF

-493 SYTVALNVGGEF
+493 SYSVALNVGGEF
-505 KSASATGYSFSP
+505 KSAAATGYNFTP
-517 EVNALLQKVKNN
+517 EVTSLLQKVKNN

-541 PDGTT
+541 PDGTV
-546 RTLPPVTLKVN
+546 RILPPITLKVN

>member
-1 MAGGKLPPRQKM
+1 MSSGGTPRQKM

-55 GKLYTD
+55 AKLYSD
-61 FKSALDKDPNK
+61 FKGALDKDPNK

-85 LSKEL
+85 LAKEL
-90 NEYIEA
+90 NEYIEKI
-96 VKKLVIERTDKKEK
+96 KKYVIEKTDKKEK

-125 NYDVPTE
+125 NYDEPTNL
-132 VLIGSE
+132 LIGSE
-138 PATPKSG
+138 AATPIDG
-145 EFTALDLK
+145 ELTALDLK
-153 QRVAKYR
+153 KRVAKYKE
-160 DEMIKLFEDKKLF
+160 EMIKLFDDKKLF
-173 LPADKKD
+173 IPTDKKD
-180 MEMKL
+180 MEGKL
-185 KGGLD
+185 KAGLD

-214 AVVVNLTALQSQV
+214 AVIVNLTALQSQIT
-227 SNAEVDVVTKLLS
+227 NAEVDVVSKLLS

-318 VGKYKTGTS
+318 VGKYKAGTGS
-327 ATGEQKWSGV
+327 TGEQKWSGV
-337 IQVEKPGGTGF
+337 IQVEKPGGGS

-375 IGVDNPVD
+375 IGVPNPVD
-383 ISVPGYAPDLVTP
+383 ISVPGYAPELVTP
-396 NITGGSIVP
+396 NISGGSISP
-405 DPAKKGSYIVRCP
+405 DPAKKGSYIVTCP
-418 KESKEASIGVNV
+418 AGSKEANISVSV
-430 KQGSSSKALQG
+430 KQGSANKPMQG
-441 SFKFRVKPLPDPV
+441 GYKFRVKPLPDPV

-463 GILTKSLLLASGGVA
+463 GVISKSLLLASGGVA
-478 AVMKGFDF
+478 AVMKNFDF

-493 SYTVALNVGGEF
+493 SYSVALNVGGEF
-505 KSASATGYSFSP
+505 KSASATGYNFSG
-517 EVNALLQKVKNN
+517 EVSALLAKVKNN

-541 PDGTT
+541 PDGTV
-546 RTLPPVTLKVN
+546 RTLPPITLKIN

>member
-1 MAGGKLPPRQKM
+1 MSSGGTPRQKM

-27 NVSKSILDAFV
+27 NVSKSILEAFV

-55 GKLYTD
+55 DKLYKD
-61 FKSALDKDPNK
+61 FKAALDKDPNK
-72 TKPYY
+72 TKPYH

-85 LSKEL
+85 LAKEL
-90 NEYIEA
+90 NEYIEKI
-96 VKKLVIERTDKKEK
+96 KKHVIEKTDKKEK

-138 PATPKSG
+138 PATPIDG
-145 EFTALDLK
+145 DMTALDLK
-153 QRVAKYR
+153 KKVAKYKE
-160 DEMIKLFEDKKLF
+160 EMIKLFDDKKLF

-180 MEMKL
+180 MEGKL

-190 LPDGVENGVK
+190 LPDGVENGVP

-214 AVVVNLTALQSQV
+214 AVIVNLTALQSQV
-227 SNAEVDVVTKLLS
+227 TNAEVDVVSKLLS

-318 VGKYKTGTS
+318 VGKYKAGTGS
-327 ATGEQKWSGV
+327 TGEQKWSGV
-337 IQVEKPGGTGF
+337 IQVEKPGGGS

-375 IGVDNPVD
+375 IGVPNPVD
-383 ISVPGYAPDLVTP
+383 ISVPGYAPELVTP
-396 NITGGSIVP
+396 NISGGSISP
-405 DPAKKGSYIVRCP
+405 DPAKKGSYIVTCP
-418 KESKEASIGVNV
+418 AGSKEANISVSV
-430 KQGSSSKALQG
+430 KQGSTNKPMQG
-441 SFKFRVKPLPDPV
+441 GYKFRVKQLPDPI

-463 GILTKSLLLASGGVA
+463 GVISKNLLTASGGVA
-478 AVMKGFDF
+478 AVMKNFDF

-493 SYTVALNVGGEF
+493 SFTTVLAVGGET
-505 KSASATGYSFSP
+505 KTAASTGYNFSS
-517 EVNALLQKVKNN
+517 EAMGLLNKAKNN
-529 GRVIF
+529 SRVIF

-541 PDGTT
+541 PDGTV

>member
-1 MAGGKLPPRQKM
+1 MSSGGTPRQKM

-55 GKLYTD
+55 DKLYKD
-61 FKSALDKDPNK
+61 FKAALEKDPNK
-72 TKPYY
+72 TKPYH
-77 DRAQKAKK
+77 DRALKAQK

-90 NEYIEA
+90 NEYIEK
-96 VKKLVIERTDKKEK
+96 VKKLVIEKTDKKEK

-138 PATPKSG
+138 PATPIDG
-145 EFTALDLK
+145 EMTALGLK
-153 QRVAKYR
+153 KKVAKYKE
-160 DEMIKLFEDKKLF
+160 EMIKLFDDKKLF

-180 MEMKL
+180 MEGKL
-185 KGGLD
+185 KAGLD

-214 AVVVNLTALQSQV
+214 AVIVNLTALQSQV
-227 SNAEVDVVTKLLS
+227 TNAEVDAVSKLLS

-318 VGKYKTGTS
+318 VGKYKTGTGS
-327 ATGEQKWSGV
+327 TGEQKWSGV
-337 IQVEKPGGTGF
+337 IQVEKPGGGS

-364 VVSPTKMNVLY
+364 IVSATKMNVLY
-375 IGVDNPVD
+375 IGVPNPVD
-383 ISVPGYAPDLVTP
+383 ISVPGYSPESITP
-396 NITGGSIVP
+396 SISGASISP
-405 DPAKKGSYIVRCP
+405 DPAKKGSYIVNCSKGGP
-418 KESKEASIGVNV
+418 KEATISVSV
-430 KQGSSSKALQG
+430 KQGSTNKPMQG
-441 SFKFRVKPLPDPV
+441 GVKFRVKSLPDPI
-454 AKVGGKESG
+454 AKVAGQKNGGEVGKA
-463 GILTKSLLLASGGVA
+463 LLAASPGVSA
-478 AVMKGFDF
+478 IMENFDF
-486 DLKVTVA
+486 ELKVMVA
-493 SYTVALNVGGEF
+493 SFDLTMNVAGDF
-505 KSASATGYSFSP
+505 KTESSSSYAFTPGQQAML
-517 EVNALLQKVKNN
+517 AKARNN
-529 GRVIF
+529 SRVIF
-534 EDIKVRM
+534 ENIKVRL

-546 RTLPPVTLKVN
+546 RNLGTVALKVK

>member
-1 MAGGKLPPRQKM
+1 MSSGGTPRQKM

-55 GKLYTD
+55 AKLYSD
-61 FKSALDKDPNK
+61 FKGALDKDPNK

-85 LSKEL
+85 LAKEL
-90 NEYIEA
+90 NEYIEKI
-96 VKKLVIERTDKKEK
+96 KKYVIEKTDKKEK

-125 NYDVPTE
+125 NYDEPTNL
-132 VLIGSE
+132 LIGSE
-138 PATPKSG
+138 AATPIDG
-145 EFTALDLK
+145 ELTALDLK
-153 QRVAKYR
+153 KRVAKYKE
-160 DEMIKLFEDKKLF
+160 EMIKLFDDKKLF
-173 LPADKKD
+173 LPTDKKD
-180 MEMKL
+180 MEGKL
-185 KGGLD
+185 KAGLD

-214 AVVVNLTALQSQV
+214 AVVVNLTALQSQIT
-227 SNAEVDVVTKLLS
+227 NAEVDVVSKLLS

-292 TSKNDGET
+292 TTKNDGET

-318 VGKYKTGTS
+318 VGKYKAGTGS
-327 ATGEQKWSGV
+327 TGEQKWSGV
-337 IQVEKPGGTGF
+337 IQVEKPAGGF

-375 IGVDNPVD
+375 IGVPNPVD
-383 ISVPGYAPDLVTP
+383 ISVPGYAPELVTP
-396 NITGGSIVP
+396 NISGGSISP
-405 DPAKKGSYIVRCP
+405 DPAKKGSYIVTCP
-418 KESKEASIGVNV
+418 AGSKEANISVSV
-430 KQGSSSKALQG
+430 KQGSANKPMQG
-441 SFKFRVKPLPDPV
+441 GYKFRVKPLPDPV

-463 GILTKSLLLASGGVA
+463 GVISKSLLLASGGVA
-478 AVMKGFDF
+478 AVMKNFDF

-493 SYTVALNVGGEF
+493 SYSVALNVGGEF
-505 KSASATGYSFSP
+505 KSASATGYNFSG
-517 EVNALLQKVKNN
+517 EVSALLAKVKNN

-541 PDGTT
+541 PDGTV
-546 RTLPPVTLKVN
+546 RTLPPITLKIN

>member
-1 MAGGKLPPRQKM
+1 MSSGGTPRQKM

-55 GKLYTD
+55 AKLYSD
-61 FKSALDKDPNK
+61 FKGALDKDPNK

-85 LSKEL
+85 LAKEL
-90 NEYIEA
+90 NEYIEKI
-96 VKKLVIERTDKKEK
+96 KKYVIEKTDKKEK

-125 NYDVPTE
+125 NYDEPTNL
-132 VLIGSE
+132 LIGSE
-138 PATPKSG
+138 AATPIDG
-145 EFTALDLK
+145 ELTALDLK
-153 QRVAKYR
+153 KRVAKYKE
-160 DEMIKLFEDKKLF
+160 EMIKLFDDKKLF
-173 LPADKKD
+173 IPTDKKD
-180 MEMKL
+180 MEGKL
-185 KGGLD
+185 KAGLD

-214 AVVVNLTALQSQV
+214 AVVVNLTALQSQIT
-227 SNAEVDVVTKLLS
+227 NAEVDVVSKLLS

-292 TSKNDGET
+292 TTKNDGET

-318 VGKYKTGTS
+318 VGKYKAGTGS
-327 ATGEQKWSGV
+327 TGEQKWSGV
-337 IQVEKPGGTGF
+337 IQVEKPAGGF

-375 IGVDNPVD
+375 IGVPNPVD
-383 ISVPGYAPDLVTP
+383 ISVPGYAPELVTP
-396 NITGGSIVP
+396 NISGGSISP
-405 DPAKKGSYIVRCP
+405 DPAKKGSYIVTCP
-418 KESKEASIGVNV
+418 AGSKEANISVSV
-430 KQGSSSKALQG
+430 KQGNANKPMQG
-441 SFKFRVKPLPDPV
+441 GYKFRVKPLPDPV

-463 GILTKSLLLASGGVA
+463 GVISKSLLLASGGVA
-478 AVMKGFDF
+478 AVMKNFDF

-493 SYTVALNVGGEF
+493 SYSVALNVGGEF
-505 KSASATGYSFSP
+505 KSASATGYNFSG
-517 EVNALLQKVKNN
+517 EVSALLAKVKNN

-541 PDGTT
+541 PDGTV
-546 RTLPPVTLKVN
+546 RTLPPITLKIN

>member
-1 MAGGKLPPRQKM
+1 MAGGGTPRQKM

-27 NVSKSILDAFV
+27 NVSKSILEAFV

-47 NENFDKKN
+47 NENFEKKN
-55 GKLYTD
+55 QKLYTD
-61 FKSALDKDPNK
+61 FKGALEKDPNK
-72 TKPYY
+72 TQPYF

-85 LSKEL
+85 LSE
-90 NEYIEA
+90 EIVAYINR
-96 VKKLVIERTDKKEK
+96 VKKHVIEKTDKKEK

-115 ISLKYVDAKD
+115 IHLKYVDAKD

-138 PATPKSG
+138 PATPIDG
-145 EFTALDLK
+145 DLTALDLK
-153 QRVAKYR
+153 KKIAKYR
-160 DEMIKLFEDKKLF
+160 DELIALFADSKLF
-173 LPADKKD
+173 LPSDKKD
-180 MEMKL
+180 IEVKL

-214 AVVVNLTALQSQV
+214 AVVVNLSALETQV
-227 SNAEVDVVTKLLS
+227 KNAEVDVVSKLLS
-240 AVSATDFKFDKLQA
+240 SVSANDFKFDKLQA
-254 KVIAPSSVLIQGDE
+254 KVIAPSSVIIQGDE

-277 SNSTSNPKILLCAVD
+277 SNSTSSPKILLCAVD

-318 VGKYKTGTS
+318 VGKYKVGAGS
-327 ATGEQKWSGV
+327 PGEQKWSGV
-337 IQVEKPGGTGF
+337 IQVEKPSGGF
-348 NYYPFAA
+348 NYYPFAS

-396 NITGGSIVP
+396 SVTGGSIKP
-405 DPAKKGSYIVRCP
+405 DAKKGSYIVTCP
-418 KESKEASIGVNV
+418 AGSKEASISVAV
-430 KQGSSSKALQG
+430 KQGGSNKPMQG
-441 SFKFRVKPLPDPV
+441 AFKFRVKPLPDPV

-463 GILTKSLLLASGGVA
+463 GVIPKNLLLASGGVA

-493 SYTVALNVGGEF
+493 SYTVSLNVGGEF
-505 KSASATGYSFSP
+505 KSASATGYNFSP
-517 EVNALLQKVKNN
+517 EVTALLNKVKNN

-541 PDGTT
+541 PDGTV

>member
-1 MAGGKLPPRQKM
+1 MSSGGTPRQKM

-55 GKLYTD
+55 AKLYSD
-61 FKSALDKDPNK
+61 FKGALDKDPNK

-77 DRAQKAKK
+77 DRAQTAKK
-85 LSKEL
+85 LAKEL
-90 NEYIEA
+90 NEYIEKI
-96 VKKLVIERTDKKEK
+96 KKHVIEKTDKKEK

-138 PATPKSG
+138 PATPIDG
-145 EFTALDLK
+145 DMTALDLK
-153 QRVAKYR
+153 KKVAKYK
-160 DEMIKLFEDKKLF
+160 DEMIKLFDGKDLF

-180 MEMKL
+180 MEGKL
-185 KGGLD
+185 KAGLD
-190 LPDGVENGVK
+190 LPDGIENGVK

-214 AVVVNLTALQSQV
+214 AVIVNLTALQSQIT
-227 SNAEVDVVTKLLS
+227 NAEVDVVGKLLS
-240 AVSATDFKFDKLQA
+240 AVSATDFKFDRLQA

-292 TSKNDGET
+292 TSKNDGDT

-318 VGKYKTGTS
+318 VGKYKTGTGS
-327 ATGEQKWSGV
+327 TGEQKWSGV
-337 IQVEKPGGTGF
+337 IQVEKPGGGS

-364 VVSPTKMNVLY
+364 VVSATKMNVLY
-375 IGVDNPVD
+375 IGVPNPVD
-383 ISVPGYAPDLVTP
+383 ISVPGYAPELVTP
-396 NITGGSIVP
+396 SVSAGNSISP
-405 DPAKKGSYIVRCP
+405 DPAKKGSYV
-418 KESKEASIGVNV
+418 VNCAKGTKDATISVSV
-430 KQGSSSKALQG
+430 KQGSTSKGMQG
-441 SFKFRVKPLPDPV
+441 GYKFRVKTLPDPI
-454 AKVGGKESG
+454 AKVAGQKNGGEVSKG
-463 GILTKSLLLASGGVA
+463 LLAASTGVSA
-478 AVMKGFDF
+478 IMENFDF
-486 DLKVTVA
+486 ELKVVVA
-493 SYTVALNVGGEF
+493 SFDVTMSVAGDF
-505 KSASATGYSFSP
+505 KTESSNSYAFTG
-517 EVNALLQKVKNN
+517 AQQAMLAKARNN
-529 GRVIF
+529 SRLIF
-534 EDIKVRM
+534 ENIKVRL

-546 RTLPPVTLKVN
+546 RNLGTVALKVK